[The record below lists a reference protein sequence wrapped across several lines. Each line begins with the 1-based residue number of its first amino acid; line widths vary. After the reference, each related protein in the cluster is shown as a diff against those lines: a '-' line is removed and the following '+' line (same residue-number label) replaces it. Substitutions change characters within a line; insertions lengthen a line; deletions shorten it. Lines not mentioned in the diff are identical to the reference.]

1 MCGCLSDLVRIQ
13 NTALTQVGRLY
24 PIPLLPSAAIVLLGL
39 LGTDVGLVNCL
50 DWLRKG
56 RFVLHGLIVLQPI
69 EH

>member
-1 MCGCLSDLVRIQ
+1 MCGCLADLVRIQ

-50 DWLRKG
+50 DWLRQG
-56 RFVLHGLIVLQPI
+56 RFVPHGLIVLQPI